1 MKTNPRPE
9 NFKSKADLLKWFGKV
24 ASRHNQLLTLLG
36 FFQVAVTISFA
47 WLVATLLDAAI
58 FAEQTSLPSM
68 ADWLVLT
75 ALLVIRPILSYLQ
88 SWAGNQA
95 SIKVRAEIRRFTL
108 KQCFSLNI
116 RLFPSFNVAELSNL
130 LTTEINSLREY
141 YSEFIAQK
149 RLAVI
154 MPIAIIIAASTVN
167 WLVPLI
173 LALTAPLIPLFMI
186 LVGRKAAAASQG
198 NLQQLNR
205 LGNLLADRL
214 KNLQPI
220 QQAGTV
226 EQEASQLYQQSDQF
240 RCSTIRV
247 LRLAF
252 LSGTLLEFFSAISV
266 ALVAVYLGLFFL
278 DKYQLGSWSTDL
290 SLAEGVF
297 LLMLAPEFYLPL
309 RRMGALYH
317 AKMDAESV
325 AEHLMQLNN
334 LVAENRHSNHK
345 ETVEKLQKIELID
358 AQSGD
363 KGHLIHRPI
372 SFSLRPG
379 EKLLLNGP
387 SGSGKTTLL
396 DTLAGLHSL
405 PKGEIVIN
413 NQTQRLHQQAAWWSQ
428 IGYMPQKPELFFST
442 IRDNLCLGRTFS
454 DAELYSALT
463 DARADKMVRDL
474 PGELDYQISDS
485 GGYLSG
491 GQAQRIALA
500 RVFLHQPRLL
510 LLDEPTANLDADTA
524 QAFLQQLQ
532 LFCNRGG
539 MVIMASH
546 RPADKRFFT
555 KEVAMQAMR
564 NRHD

>member
-1 MKTNPRPE
+1 MTTNPTPE
-9 NFKSKADLLKWFGKV
+9 NFKSKADLLNRFGKA
-24 ASRHNQLLTLLG
+24 ASQHNWLLTFLG
-36 FFQVAVTISFA
+36 LCQAAVTISFA

-58 FAEQTSLPSM
+58 FAEQASPPTT

-88 SWAGNQA
+88 SWVGNQA

-108 KQCFSLNI
+108 EQCFSLNI
-116 RLFPSFNVAELSNL
+116 SLFPSFNVAELSNL

-149 RLAVI
+149 RLVVM
-154 MPIAIIIAASTVN
+154 MPIAILIAASTVN

-186 LVGRKAAAASQG
+186 LVGRKAAAASQE

-226 EQEASQLYQQSDQF
+226 EREASQLYQQSDHF
-240 RCSTIRV
+240 RSSTMRV

-278 DKYQLGSWSTDL
+278 DKYQLGSWSNDL

-309 RRMGALYH
+309 RRMGSLYH

-325 AEHLMQLNN
+325 ADHLMQLNN
-334 LVAENRHSNHK
+334 LVAENRHCHRQV
-345 ETVEKLQKIELID
+345 TVEKLQKFELIGV
-358 AQSGD
+358 QSGD
-363 KGHLIHRPI
+363 KEHLIHHPI
-372 SFSLRPG
+372 SFRLRPG

-405 PKGEIVIN
+405 PKGEIVVN
-413 NQTQRLHQQAAWWSQ
+413 NQPLLLHQQPSWWSQ

-442 IRDNLCLGRTFS
+442 IRDNLCLGRAFS
-454 DAELYSALT
+454 EAELYSALT

-524 QAFLQQLQ
+524 LAFLQQLQ

-546 RPADKRFFT
+546 RPAERRFFT
-555 KEVAMQAMR
+555 KEVAMQALR